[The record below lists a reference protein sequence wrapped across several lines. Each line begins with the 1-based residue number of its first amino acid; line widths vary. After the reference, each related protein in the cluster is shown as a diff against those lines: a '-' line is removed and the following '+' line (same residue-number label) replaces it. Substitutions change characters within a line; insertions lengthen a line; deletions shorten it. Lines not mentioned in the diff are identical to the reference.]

1 MTRKFIIAKLCRD
14 ERGVAAVEMALT
26 LPLLLTFIYG
36 IFQIGVILA
45 ANAGMQHA
53 LGEGARFATLFP
65 TPTNE
70 QIATRMSDK
79 VFGVKVGVFG
89 TPTVADP
96 PTGQTG
102 YRDLAVTYS
111 VTPNFLFFNG
121 PPIALTRTKRV
132 YLSI

>member
-1 MTRKFIIAKLCRD
+1 MTRKFFMSKLSRD
-14 ERGVAAVEMALT
+14 DRGVATIEMALT
-26 LPLLLTFIYG
+26 LPILLTFIYG

-53 LGEGARFATLFP
+53 LGEGARYATLFP

-70 QIATRMSDK
+70 QIAARIEAK
-79 VFGVKVGVFG
+79 KFGVHVG
-89 TPTVADP
+89 TWTAAAVADP
-96 PTGQTG
+96 ATGSSG
-102 YRDLAVTYS
+102 YRDLSIGYS

-121 PPIALTRTKRV
+121 PVISWTRQKRV